1 MHKSILATVLMAVLA
16 GTLGLGIARAEVIE
30 GRDYTVLD
38 PPQHTMSP
46 GKIEVVEFFSYGC
59 PPCGELHPLLRKWSE
74 RLPHDVV
81 VRRVATGFG
90 QRAWTNLAKTYYA
103 LEATGD
109 LGKLDDA
116 LFAAIHH
123 DHQALFDQHNI
134 MDWVGAHG
142 VDAQKFAAA
151 MASFGVSS
159 QLGQAEKL
167 VESYKI
173 ERLPAIVVNGKYLV
187 NGRSNEEVLRHTTEL
202 IVKERASSRGVEA
215 AAP

>member
-1 MHKSILATVLMAVLA
+1 MHKSILATFLMAVLWLGA
-16 GTLGLGIARAEVIE
+16 GLARAEVVE

-46 GKIEVVEFFSYGC
+46 GKIEVLEFFSYGC
-59 PPCGELHPLLRKWSE
+59 PVCGEMHPLLRNWHQ
-74 RLPHDVV
+74 RLPRDVV

-90 QRAWTNLAKTYYA
+90 QRAWTTLAKTYYA

-116 LFAAIHH
+116 LFLAIHR
-123 DHQALFDQHNI
+123 DHQALFDQHSI
-134 MDWVGAHG
+134 TDWVGAHG
-142 VDAQKFAAA
+142 VDAQKFGQA

-167 VESYKI
+167 VEVYKI
-173 ERLPAIVVNGKYLV
+173 EHLPAIVVNGKYLV

-202 IVKERASSRGVEA
+202 IVKERASSRGLEA
-215 AAP
+215 NAP